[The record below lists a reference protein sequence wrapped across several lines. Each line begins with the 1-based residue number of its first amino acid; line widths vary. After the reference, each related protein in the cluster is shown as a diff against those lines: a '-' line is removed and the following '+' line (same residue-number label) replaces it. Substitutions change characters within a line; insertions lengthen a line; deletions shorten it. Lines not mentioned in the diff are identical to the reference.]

1 MKLTKN
7 LLLVLAAATVLAGCG
22 EKPSEQ
28 PSEQPSANV
37 PTSEVAP
44 TEQPTSDVPAV
55 PSVHTYNTYTTLSPS
70 NWNELT
76 YQDNNDTQIMSYI
89 GSSFFTFDFKF
100 DAEGNILPGEFE
112 VEYDAASKLEDVTA
126 EYAGDANYAVP
137 ANATKN
143 YAFKITLR
151 DDLKWSD
158 GTPIVAEDFVYT
170 MQQQLDPL
178 FKNYRADSFYN
189 GSTVIHNAKNY
200 VFQGS
205 TENVTT
211 RDFYDTWDAAKADG
225 ADVFFT
231 LEKSTTVG
239 SYLYRNYGDYIDD
252 GKTPAWVLAALGAQA
267 TEDEILSLEGK
278 TWAEIAAD
286 ATLSDI
292 WTRALAWWQT
302 DPNEELDFF
311 AKEYTYPAVSGD
323 ALGIF
328 SGNTAQELI
337 VVLDSPLDLLKEDGS
352 LSYKAAYNFSS
363 LPLVKKDLYEANKH
377 EPQEGS
383 TLWTSTYNS
392 SVESSASWGPYE
404 LTYFQAGKQYILERN
419 ENWYGYTSGQYEG
432 QYETDRIVCETVK
445 DWNTAWLMFKKGEVD
460 TIGIDVSIADEY
472 KNSSRAVFTP
482 DDFVGSMQLQSSKE
496 SLIDRQSE
504 GVNKTILSYVDFRK
518 ALSLGI
524 NRDEYNATC
533 STASKAGFGLFNSMH
548 YYDVANGGVYRNE
561 DVAKQV
567 LCDVYG
573 VNVSDYDSLDDAYE
587 AITGYNLA
595 KARELMTSAYNA
607 ALEAGDILATDKVEL
622 VFGTGSITE
631 STQRVFDYLSAAI
644 INIAVG
650 TPLEGRIEMKLE
662 DHGTS
667 WANDFRSGG
676 YDICLGGWTGAA
688 WDPGYFLLAYL
699 SPDYMYSTAWD
710 TSSQMLTY
718 TPSAEIGEKTMSLM
732 DWYNCLNGDPSAEY
746 NWSEG
751 FVDNSVRLGIIAALE
766 REILSVYYTVP
777 LQNSFGATLVSYKF
791 DYITTEYNTFMGYG
805 GIRYL
810 SYNYSDAEWA
820 TEGANKDYKA

>member
-22 EKPSEQ
+22 EKPT
-28 PSEQPSANV
+28 EQPSADV
-37 PTSEVAP
+37 PTSDVAP

-55 PSVHTYNTYTTLSPS
+55 PSVHTYNTYTSLSPS

-137 ANATKN
+137 ADATKN

-239 SYLYRNYGDYIDD
+239 SYLYRNYGDYIDG

-267 TEDEILSLEGK
+267 TEAEILSLEGK

-292 WTRALAWWQT
+292 WTRTLAWWQT

-445 DWNTAWLMFKKGEVD
+445 DWNTAWLMFQKGEVD

-496 SLIDRQSE
+496 SLIERQSE

-644 INIAVG
+644 VNIAVG

>member
-22 EKPSEQ
+22 EKPT
-28 PSEQPSANV
+28 EQPSADV
-37 PTSEVAP
+37 PTSDVAP

-55 PSVHTYNTYTTLSPS
+55 PSVHTYNTYTSLSPS

-239 SYLYRNYGDYIDD
+239 SYLYRNYGDYIDG
-252 GKTPAWVLAALGAQA
+252 GKTPAWVLAALGAEA
-267 TEDEILSLEGK
+267 TEAELLSLEGK

-445 DWNTAWLMFKKGEVD
+445 DWNTAWLMFQKGEVD

-496 SLIDRQSE
+496 SLVARQSE
-504 GVNKTILSYVDFRK
+504 GVNKSILSYVDFRK

-746 NWSEG
+746 NWAEG

>member
-55 PSVHTYNTYTTLSPS
+55 PSVHTYNTYTSLSPS

-239 SYLYRNYGDYIDD
+239 SYLYRNYGDYIDG

-267 TEDEILSLEGK
+267 TEAEILSLEGK

-445 DWNTAWLMFKKGEVD
+445 DWNTAWLMFQKGEVD

-496 SLIDRQSE
+496 SLIERQSE

-524 NRDEYNATC
+524 NRDEYNQTC

>member
-22 EKPSEQ
+22 EKPT
-28 PSEQPSANV
+28 EQPSADV
-37 PTSEVAP
+37 PTSDVAP

-55 PSVHTYNTYTTLSPS
+55 PSVHTYNTYTSLSPS

-137 ANATKN
+137 ADATKN

-239 SYLYRNYGDYIDD
+239 SYLYRNYGDYIDG

-267 TEDEILSLEGK
+267 TEAEILSLEGK

-292 WTRALAWWQT
+292 WTRTLAWWQT

-445 DWNTAWLMFKKGEVD
+445 DWNTAWLMFQKGEVD

-496 SLIDRQSE
+496 SLIERQSE

-622 VFGTGSITE
+622 VFGTGLITE

-644 INIAVG
+644 VNIAVG